1 MSCRRPYWVS
11 FSWNFHRFVSWNVR
25 FQRHICNFCVTENL
39 LNSVLKINWFFI
51 RYRHYNSQHFKRSY
65 LSAVTVKNWM
75 APNSRVFSY
84 FFRIWIYYF
93 ESNCMEQ
100 LCWMWLFKHN
110 SFIYLK
116 NNNKCFSCRNLFGLY
131 YYFNSIRCIFYM
143 NIYFMGC
150 LSYPWYNFSRG

>member
-93 ESNCMEQ
+93 ESNCVEQ

-110 SFIYLK
+110 SFIYLLWIIISV
-116 NNNKCFSCRNLFGLY
+116 FLVG
-131 YYFNSIRCIFYM
+131 
-143 NIYFMGC
+143 IYLDYIIILIQLGVFFIGIYI
-150 LSYPWYNFSRG
+150 LWGA